1 MTALALTYVLPI
13 KRSEASGCDD
23 DLNDYLRWL
32 APRLPVVVADGSP
45 AAVFAAH
52 NRRWGDIVTHVR
64 VTSEAPNGKVA
75 GVCDGVAAARTEGI
89 VIADDDVRYDEE
101 SLAAVARFL
110 ERHAFVMP
118 QNYFDPAPW
127 HARWDTG
134 RSLLNRS
141 VGFDYAGTV
150 GVRRS
155 AFAAAGGYC
164 GAVLFENLELMR
176 TISASGQDVYNATD
190 VYVAR
195 RPPSFRQFL
204 DQRVRQAYDS
214 RAQPWRL
221 LVELGMLPAALVAAA
236 LHPATLLVAAVMVV
250 ALAEVGRRRA
260 GGQSIWPATSP
271 VWSLGWV
278 VERSIT
284 AWLATG
290 AAARG
295 GVRYRGR
302 RLRVAAH
309 RLLALAKPG
318 CPERACVCRLPQRAG
333 AAASAARP
341 YVVTECPDGPLLVRG
356 AAAVR
361 DAAGVV
367 HATTRP
373 VVAVCRCEKSA
384 RLPWCDGTHKV
395 ARQAVPSQRDGSGT
409 SVQIIARDMGA
420 AGPDDASSHGSAPQA
435 RAPRAPRP

>member
-13 KRSEASGCDD
+13 KRSEPPGRDD
-23 DLNDYLRWL
+23 DLTEYLRWL
-32 APRLPVVVADGSP
+32 GQRLPVVVADGSP
-45 AAVFAAH
+45 APVFAAH
-52 NRRWGDIVTHVR
+52 DRLWGDIVTHVR

-75 GVCDGVAAARTEGI
+75 GVCDGVAAAQTEGV
-89 VIADDDVRYDEE
+89 VIADDDVRYDHE
-101 SLAAVARFL
+101 SLDAVARLL
-110 ERHAFVMP
+110 EGHAVVMP

-141 VGFDYAGTV
+141 AGFDYAGTV

-155 AFAAAGGYC
+155 AFAAARGYC

-176 TISASGQDVYNATD
+176 SIRASGHDVYNATD

-195 RPPSFRQFL
+195 RPPSFRQFV

-221 LVELGMLPAALVAAA
+221 LVELGLLPTALVAAA
-236 LHPATLLVAAVMVV
+236 VHPAALLVAAVMVV
-250 ALAEVGRRRA
+250 ALADVGRRRA

-271 VWSLGWV
+271 LWSLGWV

-284 AWLATG
+284 AWLAMG

-295 GVRYRGR
+295 GVRYRDR

-309 RLLALAKPG
+309 GLPALAKPG
-318 CPERACVCRLPQRAG
+318 CPEPACVCRLPQRAAT
-333 AAASAARP
+333 AAPAAQP
-341 YVVTECPDGPLLVRG
+341 YVVTECPGGPLLVRG

-367 HATTRP
+367 HETTRP
-373 VVAVCRCEKSA
+373 VVAVCRCDKSA

-395 ARQAVPSQRDGSGT
+395 ARQPVRSQPDGSIS
-409 SVQIIARDMGA
+409 SVHIIARDMGPA
-420 AGPDDASSHGSAPQA
+420 ASDVAAT
-435 RAPRAPRP
+435 RAPRPQAIDPRPPKP

>member
-1 MTALALTYVLPI
+1 MTAPALTYVLPI
-13 KRSEASGCDD
+13 KRAEPVGSDD
-23 DLNDYLRWL
+23 DLTEYLRWL
-32 APRLPVVVADGSP
+32 AQRVPVVVADGSP
-45 AAVFAAH
+45 EPVYSAH
-52 NRRWGDIVTHVR
+52 HLLWGDVVTHVR

-75 GVCDGVAAARTEGI
+75 GVCDGVAATSTEDV
-89 VIADDDVRYDEE
+89 VIADDDVRYDDG
-101 SLAAVARFL
+101 SLAAVARLL
-110 ERHAFVMP
+110 ERHPVVMP
-118 QNYFDPAPW
+118 QNYFNPAPW

-141 VGFDYAGTV
+141 VGFDYAGTI

-155 AFAAAGGYC
+155 AFVAAQGYC
-164 GAVLFENLELMR
+164 GNVLFENLELMR
-176 TISASGQDVYNATD
+176 TARARGHDVHNAAD

-221 LVELGMLPAALVAAA
+221 LAELALLPTAMAAAA
-236 LHPATLLVAAVMVV
+236 LHPATLLAAAVMVV
-250 ALAEVGRRRA
+250 ALAEIGRWRA
-260 GGQSIWPATSP
+260 GGRSTWPATSP
-271 VWSLGWV
+271 LWSLGWV

-284 AWLATG
+284 AWLAMA

-302 RLRVAAH
+302 RLRTAAH
-309 RLLALAKPG
+309 SLRTLARPG
-318 CPERACVCRLPQRAG
+318 CPEGACVCRVPQRAG
-333 AAASAARP
+333 AAANAQP
-341 YVVTECPDGPLLVRG
+341 YLVIECPDGPLLVRG
-356 AAAVR
+356 AAGVR

-367 HATTRP
+367 HETTRP

-395 ARQAVPSQRDGSGT
+395 ARRAAQSQRDGST
-409 SVQIIARDMGA
+409 PSVQIVARPA
-420 AGPDDASSHGSAPQA
+420 ASRSRRDDHLA
-435 RAPRAPRP
+435 